1 MIYICACFAAVD
13 QAMRDL
19 QRIQD
24 TGRSAAGVTK
34 KQVTDSLDNN
44 GCYHPVK
51 NAFHAIDF
59 GDEFGI
65 YAHVGPDVLHA
76 IDEGVLKDVV
86 LGVLNLMLSAYNEDQ
101 AHRAAF
107 KKQEKEEKEGA
118 TPSRSRRKCAL
129 TSLRRLRLLAN

>member
-1 MIYICACFAAVD
+1 M
-13 QAMRDL
+13 L
-19 QRIQD
+19 PPGEERISCN
-24 TGRSAAGVTK
+24 R
-34 KQVTDSLDNN
+34 
-44 GCYHPVK
+44 
-51 NAFHAIDF
+51 FRR
-59 GDEFGI
+59 DEFGI

-129 TSLRRLRLLAN
+129 KCLRRKCALTCLRRKCALTCLRRLRLLAN